1 MPGGSCQTADSIGS
15 SVKLTNSDTSTA
27 TATVT
32 PNWKKNRPMMP
43 LMNAIG
49 TNTATIANVVAIT
62 ASPIS
67 SVPSRAAVHVVLAHR
82 QVAHDVLAHHD
93 RVVDQEADAQR
104 QRHQRQ
110 EVEREAERVAA
121 R

>member
-1 MPGGSCQTADSIGS
+1 M
-15 SVKLTNSDTSTA
+15 KLTNSDTSTA

-32 PNWKKNRPMMP
+32 PNWKKKRPMMP

-62 ASPIS
+62 ARPIS
-67 SVPSRAAVHVVLAHR
+67 SVPSRAAVAWSLPMPE
-82 QVAHDVLAHHD
+82 VAHDVLAHDD
-93 RVVDQEADAQR
+93 RVVDQQADAQR

-110 EVEREAERVAA
+110 EVEREAERVQRDERRDDRDRQREA